1 MTDEQR
7 TQVVVGIDGSP
18 GSVTA
23 LRWALRHAPAL
34 GSDMHAIT
42 AWEVPATFG
51 YPPVYI
57 DVDWEGSARETLDK
71 AIAEAGEV
79 PPGVTITADVVHG
92 HPSNVLVAASKEAD
106 LLVVGSRGHSTVAG
120 MLLGS
125 VSQHCVHHAECP
137 VVVVRG
143 TR

>member
-1 MTDEQR
+1 MADEQR
-7 TQVVVGIDGSP
+7 SQIVVGIDGSP
-18 GSVTA
+18 SSLAA
-23 LRWALRHAPAL
+23 LRWALWHAAAV
-34 GSDMHAIT
+34 GSDVHAIA

-51 YPPVYI
+51 YPPAYI
-57 DVDWEGSARETLDK
+57 DVDWSEVARETLEK
-71 AIAEAGEV
+71 ALADTEDVAPTV
-79 PPGVTITADVVHG
+79 KVTADVVHG

-106 LLVVGSRGHSTVAG
+106 LLVVGNRGHSTVTE

-143 TR
+143 AR